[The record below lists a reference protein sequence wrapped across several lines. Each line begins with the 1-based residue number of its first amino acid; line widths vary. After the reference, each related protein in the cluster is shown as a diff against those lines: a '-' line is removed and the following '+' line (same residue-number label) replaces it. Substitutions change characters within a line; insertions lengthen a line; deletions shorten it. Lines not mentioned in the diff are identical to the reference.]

1 MAKKKTTVTEQ
12 MNVRVMKDVL
22 KNARV
27 YVKKNKTRLGIIVN
41 DALDSYLRA
50 NIK

>member
-1 MAKKKTTVTEQ
+1 MAKKKFSPTEQ
-12 MNVRVMKDVL
+12 MNVRIMKNVL

-50 NIK
+50 NVK

>member
-1 MAKKKTTVTEQ
+1 MAKKKATVTEQ

-22 KNARV
+22 KNARI

-41 DALDSYLRA
+41 DALDNYLRA